1 MGGLREK
8 PTTEYGSDDFTFHI
22 SINVEA
28 AFHFCQLSHPLLKA
42 SGFGSIVFT
51 SSVAGVVSFSC
62 GSLYGL
68 AKGNQSTTRGKIN

>member
-22 SINVEA
+22 LINVEA

-42 SGFGSIVFT
+42 SGYGSIVFL
-51 SSVAGVVSFSC
+51 SSVAGVVSFEY
-62 GSLYGL
+62 GSIYGVT
-68 AKGNQSTTRGKIN
+68 KGNNSYY